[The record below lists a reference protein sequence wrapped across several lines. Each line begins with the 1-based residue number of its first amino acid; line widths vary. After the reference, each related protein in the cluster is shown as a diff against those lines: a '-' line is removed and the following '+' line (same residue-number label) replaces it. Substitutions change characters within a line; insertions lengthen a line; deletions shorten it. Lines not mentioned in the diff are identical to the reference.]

1 MLKLS
6 NISKSFGNKKVIKKI
21 NLEINSGE
29 RVVIIGPSGSGK
41 STLLRMINR
50 LEKPTKGEIYYNDEL
65 ITDRNIDRIRSK
77 ITMVFQQFNLFNNLS
92 VIDNIALGPIK
103 VKGISEFKAYNK
115 ARNLL
120 KRFDLA
126 RDIDSYPK
134 ELSGGMKQRVG
145 IIRSLAMEPE
155 IILFDEPTS
164 ALDPEMVGEVLQLMK
179 DVAESGMTMIV
190 VTHEMNFAR
199 EVASKVVFLDGGVIV
214 EQGSPEEIFQNPKEE
229 RTQKFLKRILR

>member
-1 MLKLS
+1 MLKISKL
-6 NISKSFGNKKVIKKI
+6 SKSFGKKKVIKKI
-21 NLEINSGE
+21 DLEIEKGE

-50 LEKPTKGEIYYNDEL
+50 LEKPTSGEIYYNDEL
-65 ITDRNIDRIRSK
+65 ITDRNIDEIRSK
-77 ITMVFQQFNLFNNLS
+77 ISMVFQQFNLFNNLS

-164 ALDPEMVGEVLQLMK
+164 ALDPEMVKEVVDLILDIK
-179 DVAESGMTMIV
+179 DSVDTMIIV
-190 VTHEMNFAR
+190 SHELSFVKK
-199 EVASKVVFLDGGVIV
+199 VATKVVFLCDGIIEEVGT
-214 EQGSPEEIFQNPKEE
+214 PNEIFNHPKSPKLK
-229 RTQKFLKRILR
+229 KFLSNFK